1 MAEQGWGDLVETYWP
16 RRLLHIPTMTSV
28 ERSGSATYLDEDRP
42 SYNILSYTWGRWQ
55 ISDDPS
61 APALPVKGT
70 TWAIPPVREEHFTV
84 QMFEKVVESLATNG
98 CQWAWIDIA
107 CIDQEDEVVKAEEVG
122 RQASIFRGASQAFV
136 WLSHASAD
144 EIADAIFQLRLD
156 QEEIDQPGN
165 PLLFEALEC
174 SYENFRTIFRDPWFT
189 SLWTL
194 QELVLRND
202 FDILSVEGDSVWKDV
217 EKRMEFHP
225 ETTTGHY
232 FLFLCAQFYDDVS
245 RFLDARFASSTSF
258 NDKDRRAETDMGEQ
272 IRTLLQTFGV
282 HQIKQVW
289 REVTNPHVL
298 YEAAKHRVTSRP
310 SDRIYAIM
318 QVYNLRVGRS
328 ARPLENPTLDELRV
342 EFSQDLNARC
352 PILGQLYNHTRIAP
366 DGCSWMITEDCSV
379 PEFLLQYETPKPSCT
394 IRAQD
399 TSVKCDGTWIAF
411 GEFIQAVEESEPS
424 EFDEPLWFLSLD
436 SGAIPDPLLPDNDT
450 SAHHLATEAW
460 KPETYAL
467 LSQYERSRLR
477 ILLLGTMKHTGLGE
491 VASPDRLG
499 LIGYTDVDSRRGG
512 EMCYRRLGVCAWN
525 DPPLVKA
532 VEALSWTQCSIVLR

>member
-28 ERSGSATYLDEDRP
+28 ERKGSATYLNEERP

-55 ISDDPS
+55 ILDNPS

-70 TWAIPPVREEHFTV
+70 TRAIPPVKEEHFTV
-84 QMFEKVVESLATNG
+84 QMFQKVVESLATNG
-98 CQWAWIDIA
+98 CHWAWIDIA
-107 CIDQEDEVVKAEEVG
+107 CIDQEDEVTKAEEVG
-122 RQASIFRGASQAFV
+122 RQASIFHGASQAFV
-136 WLSHASAD
+136 WLSHSSAD
-144 EIADAIFQLRLD
+144 KIADAIFQLNLD
-156 QEEIDQPGN
+156 REEIDQPGN

-174 SYENFRTIFRDPWFT
+174 SYENFRTIFQDPWFT

-194 QELVLRND
+194 QELILRNE
-202 FDILSVEGDSVWKDV
+202 FDILSAEGRSVWKDV
-217 EKRMEFHP
+217 ARRMDFHP
-225 ETTTGHY
+225 EYKTGHY

-245 RFLDARFASSTSF
+245 RFLDARLAIGTSSDDT
-258 NDKDRRAETDMGEQ
+258 DRRAEINMAEN

-328 ARPLENPTLDELRV
+328 LRPLENPSLDELRV

-352 PILGQLYNHTRIAP
+352 PILGQLYNHTRIP
-366 DGCSWMITEDCSV
+366 LDGYSWMITEDCSV
-379 PEFLLQYETPKPSCT
+379 PGFLLQYENPKPSCT
-394 IRAQD
+394 LEAQN
-399 TSVKCDGTWIAF
+399 TNVKCDGTWIAF
-411 GEFIQAVEESEPS
+411 SDFVQAVEGSKPS
-424 EFDEPLWFLSLD
+424 EFDEPLFFLSLD
-436 SGAIPDPLLPDNDT
+436 SGAITNPLSPDNDT
-450 SAHHLATEAW
+450 VAQSLVTEAW

-467 LSQYERSRLR
+467 LSQYGRSRLR

-491 VASPDRLG
+491 VASPDRIG
-499 LIGYTDVDSRRGG
+499 LIGYPEIHSRGG
-512 EMCYRRLGVCAWN
+512 ETYYRRLGICVWN
-525 DPPLVKA
+525 DPPLVK
-532 VEALSWTQCSIVLR
+532 VVQALNWTQCSLVLC

>member
-28 ERSGSATYLDEDRP
+28 ERSGSATYLNEDRP
-42 SYNILSYTWGRWQ
+42 LYNILSYTWGRWQ
-55 ISDDPS
+55 ISDNPS

-70 TWAIPPVREEHFTV
+70 TWAIPSVSEEHFTV
-84 QMFEKVVESLATNG
+84 QMFEKVVESPSTNG

-136 WLSHASAD
+136 WLSHSSANRL
-144 EIADAIFQLRLD
+144 ADTIFQLRLD
-156 QEEIDQPGN
+156 REEIDYPDN
-165 PLLFEALEC
+165 PLLLQALEC
-174 SYENFRTIFRDPWFT
+174 SYENFRFIFRDPWFT

-202 FDILSVEGDSVWKDV
+202 FDILSADGGNIWKEV
-217 EKRMEFHP
+217 AGRMGISPEEK
-225 ETTTGHY
+225 TGHY
-232 FLFLCAQFYDDVS
+232 LLCSCTQFYDDVS
-245 RFLDARFASSTSF
+245 RFLGGRLATSMSFGDA
-258 NDKDRRAETDMGEQ
+258 DERAEMDVAEN

-298 YEAAKHRVTSRP
+298 YEAAKNRVTSRP
-310 SDRIYAIM
+310 ADRIYAIM

-352 PILGQLYNHTRIAP
+352 PILGQLYSHTRIAP

-379 PEFLLQYETPKPSCT
+379 PDFLLQYENPKPSCT

-411 GEFIQAVEESEPS
+411 SEFVQAVEESEPS

-436 SGAIPDPLLPDNDT
+436 SGAIDGPLPSDNDT
-450 SAHHLATEAW
+450 SAHHLAIEAW

-467 LSQYERSRLR
+467 LSQHDRSRLR
-477 ILLLGTMKHTGLGE
+477 ILLLGTMKHTGLGK

-499 LIGYTDVDSRRGG
+499 LIGFTDVDSHRGG
-512 EMCYRRLGVCAWN
+512 EMYFRRLGVCAWN
-525 DPPLVKA
+525 DPPLVK
-532 VEALSWTQCSIVLR
+532 VVDALSWTQCSVVLR